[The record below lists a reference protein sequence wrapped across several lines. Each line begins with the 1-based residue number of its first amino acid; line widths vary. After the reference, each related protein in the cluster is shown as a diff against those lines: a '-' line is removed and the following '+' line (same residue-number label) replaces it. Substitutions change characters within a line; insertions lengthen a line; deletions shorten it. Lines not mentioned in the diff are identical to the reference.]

1 MESCGTLS
9 TSTSG
14 FNRTIERQLHRLDG
28 KNYALRVSILKA
40 GMRWFYTKIVCFMV
54 EATLRCTTPMVVGN
68 NNVWEHSMGMMN
80 KILKR
85 LPKIKFTEFLFTHMT
100 EGSTLNLYLH
110 WIFNNSTKNLHFF
123 DTNSRV

>member
-1 MESCGTLS
+1 
-9 TSTSG
+9 
-14 FNRTIERQLHRLDG
+14 
-28 KNYALRVSILKA
+28 
-40 GMRWFYTKIVCFMV
+40 MV

-85 LPKIKFTEFLFTHMT
+85 LPKIKFTEFLFNTIVNIYEYSTQMT